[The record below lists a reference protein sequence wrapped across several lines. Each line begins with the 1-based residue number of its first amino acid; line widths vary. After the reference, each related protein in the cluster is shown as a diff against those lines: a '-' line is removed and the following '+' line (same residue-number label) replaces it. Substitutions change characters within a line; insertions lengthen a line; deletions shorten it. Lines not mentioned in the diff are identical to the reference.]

1 MWLVRELVRLVEKV
15 ILGFGAALVLALLW
29 ALVSEHSFSH
39 DLYVTTLFLGCAL
52 LLMGAVGH
60 GSNFD
65 RSMDAGVTQ
74 AAWGA
79 SIACGFIRA
88 RPSVRE
94 QGNGTNLSAVRPR
107 GERSHRQSKLRTV
120 LHRSQTQPP
129 ARPSAL

>member
-1 MWLVRELVRLVEKV
+1 VWLVRELVRLVEKV

-74 AAWGA
+74 AAWGRIPGM
-79 SIACGFIRA
+79 SLRDRHPEDPTLNPGVVF
-88 RPSVRE
+88 V
-94 QGNGTNLSAVRPR
+94 LS
-107 GERSHRQSKLRTV
+107 GL
-120 LHRSQTQPP
+120 
-129 ARPSAL
+129 ALLAFAFLVVGR